1 MKEIVKKVFDFDPS
15 KIYDILFNGE
25 KVFIEEIEGIEENI
39 LIPYDLQGKNIA
51 KGTAFLEIDSAGFLE
66 LKNLNVSYSR

>member
-1 MKEIVKKVFDFDPS
+1 MKEIVKEIFDFDPK

-25 KVFIEEIEGIEENI
+25 KVFIEEINGIEENI
-39 LIPYDLQGKNIA
+39 LIPHDLIGKKVA

-66 LKNLNVSYSR
+66 LKDLKVSYIR